1 MSHKEK
7 DGVLR
12 LTKQTERTERYVQK
26 ESIDERRHPE
36 EGIRTYL
43 LRYEESA
50 RAMRDR

>member
-1 MSHKEK
+1 ME
-7 DGVLR
+7 GVLL
-12 LTKQTERTERYVQK
+12 LTKQPERTERYVQR
-26 ESIDERRHPE
+26 ESIDERRYRE